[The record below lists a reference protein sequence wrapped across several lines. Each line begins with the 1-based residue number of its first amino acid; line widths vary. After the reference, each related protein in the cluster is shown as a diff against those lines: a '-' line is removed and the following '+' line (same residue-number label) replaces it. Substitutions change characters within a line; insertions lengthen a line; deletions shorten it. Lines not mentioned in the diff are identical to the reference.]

1 MEPKKSYTREIT
13 EDITKFFD
21 RIYELV
27 TVYNYGLASGW
38 ENVEI
43 IKDIAAKY
51 ARKIENDNPDKDISV
66 VYTPVYGSV
75 VANRKKEF
83 GDDEVYEKT
92 AFMYGGITITKTND
106 GVDDTS
112 STFVLYDYDT
122 GKRVDILDD
131 NIASTH
137 LIDRIVNFIRGAF
150 DLGVV
155 DLSML
160 EAIAHL
166 VNDDGFM
173 IVDQSPTSE
182 LVSNEFDHCVLL
194 YSNNHFKTL
203 YPKFNNAPI
212 KEFEDYVAHG
222 GKTEIED
229 FLKSL
234 YWPSYVDNHSIT
246 VNCIRD
252 KDDESGICRLL
263 VIESYQLNP
272 DGSVNENDPGTFMT
286 IIPTY
291 RRDSH
296 ESVS

>member
-1 MEPKKSYTREIT
+1 MESKNPYTNEIT

-21 RIYELV
+21 RIHELAV
-27 TVYNYGLASGW
+27 VYNYECVSSWLKADMIKEIAS
-38 ENVEI
+38 
-43 IKDIAAKY
+43 KY
-51 ARKIENDNPDKDISV
+51 ATKIKNDNPDKDINV
-66 VYTPVYGSV
+66 VYTPVYGSTIIE
-75 VANRKKEF
+75 RKKEF
-83 GDDEVYEKT
+83 GDDEFCEKT
-92 AFMYGGITITKTND
+92 AFMFAGISLTKTIN

-112 STFVLYDYDT
+112 STFVLYNFDT
-122 GKRVDILDD
+122 GKRVDRLDKD
-131 NIASTH
+131 IPSTY
-137 LIDRIVNFIRGAF
+137 LIETIVNFIRDGF

-160 EAIAHL
+160 EAISHL

-173 IVDQSPTSE
+173 VVDQSPTTE
-182 LVSNEFDHCVLL
+182 LVSNDCGHGVLF
-194 YSNNHFKTL
+194 YSSSRFKIL
-203 YPKFNNAPI
+203 YPKFNNTPI
-212 KEFEDYVAHG
+212 KEFEDYVAHD

-234 YWPSYVDNHSIT
+234 YWPIYVDNHSIT

-272 DGSVNENDPGTFMT
+272 DGSVNENDPGTFMS

-291 RRDSH
+291 REDSH
-296 ESVS
+296 E